1 MNEKTDMERKNDA
14 QSLLPFNPADLMTIR
29 VLPAEF
35 SRMIG
40 TTKQTVSRWIREGKL
55 SIGTDGRLNPSAAMR
70 QLARTCDPGRFRVR
84 LIKQAV
90 SDMRETME
98 QAARANE
105 LEQQLADAQREI
117 SRLSEIV
124 RMMKEAHRASREYTS
139 PLM

>member
-1 MNEKTDMERKNDA
+1 MSEKGGLVGQNET
-14 QSLLPFNPADLMTIR
+14 QSLFAFDPADLMSVR

-40 TTKQTVSRWIREGKL
+40 TSKQSVSRWIRDGKL
-55 SIGTDGRLNPSAAMR
+55 TLGVDGRLNPSAAMR

-98 QAARANE
+98 QAARADE
-105 LEQQLADAQREI
+105 LEQELASARREI
-117 SRLSEIV
+117 VRLSEIV
-124 RMMKEAHRASREYTS
+124 RMMKEAHRTTRGV
-139 PLM
+139 L

>member
-1 MNEKTDMERKNDA
+1 MERKNNG
-14 QSLLPFNPADLMTIR
+14 QSLLLFDSADLMNIR

-55 SIGTDGRLNPSAAMR
+55 TIGFDGRLNPSAAMR

-105 LEQQLADAQREI
+105 LEQQLFDARREI
-117 SRLSEIV
+117 ARLSEII
-124 RMMKEAHRASREYTS
+124 RMMKEAYRARH
-139 PLM
+139 PAI

>member
-1 MNEKTDMERKNDA
+1 MSKTGGSMGQNGT
-14 QSLLPFNPADLMTIR
+14 QSLFPFDPADLMSVR

-40 TTKQTVSRWIREGKL
+40 TTKQSVSRWIRNGKL
-55 SIGTDGRLNPSAAMR
+55 TLGVDGRLNPSAAIR

-90 SDMRETME
+90 SDMRETVE

-105 LEQQLADAQREI
+105 LEQELCDARREI
-117 SRLSEIV
+117 ARLSEIV
-124 RMMKEAHRASREYTS
+124 RMMKEAYRANRGDVSA
-139 PLM
+139 L

>member
-1 MNEKTDMERKNDA
+1 MGQNGT
-14 QSLLPFNPADLMTIR
+14 QSLFPFDPADLMSVR

-40 TTKQTVSRWIREGKL
+40 TTKQSVSRWIRNGKL
-55 SIGTDGRLNPSAAMR
+55 TLGVDGRLNPSAAIR

-90 SDMRETME
+90 SDMRETVE

-105 LEQQLADAQREI
+105 LEQELCDARREI
-117 SRLSEIV
+117 ARLSEIV
-124 RMMKEAHRASREYTS
+124 RMMKEAYRANRGDVSA
-139 PLM
+139 L

>member
-1 MNEKTDMERKNDA
+1 MSEKGDMTGQNET
-14 QSLLPFNPADLMTIR
+14 QSLFAFDPADLMSVR

-40 TTKQTVSRWIREGKL
+40 ATKQSVSRWIREGKL
-55 SIGTDGRLNPSAAMR
+55 TLGVDGRLNPSAAMR

-105 LEQQLADAQREI
+105 LEQELAAARREVA
-117 SRLSEIV
+117 RLSEIV
-124 RMMKEAHRASREYTS
+124 RMMKESHRATRGA
-139 PLM
+139 L

>member
-1 MNEKTDMERKNDA
+1 MSEKGDSMGQNGT
-14 QSLLPFNPADLMTIR
+14 QSLFAFDPADLMSVR

-40 TTKQTVSRWIREGKL
+40 TSKQSVSRWIREGKL
-55 SIGTDGRLNPSAAMR
+55 TLGVDGRLNPSAAMR

-98 QAARANE
+98 QAARANK
-105 LEQQLADAQREI
+105 LEQELAAARREVA
-117 SRLSEIV
+117 RLSEIV
-124 RMMKEAHRASREYTS
+124 RMMKEAHRATRGA
-139 PLM
+139 M

>member
-14 QSLLPFNPADLMTIR
+14 QSLLPFSPADLMTIR

-55 SIGTDGRLNPSAAMR
+55 NIGTDGRLNPSAAMR

-105 LEQQLADAQREI
+105 LEQQLSDARREI
-117 SRLSEIV
+117 ARLSEIV
-124 RMMKEAHRASREYTS
+124 RLMKDAHRASRH
-139 PLM
+139 P

>member
-1 MNEKTDMERKNDA
+1 MSEKGGLVGQNET
-14 QSLLPFNPADLMTIR
+14 QSLFAFDPADLMSVR

-40 TTKQTVSRWIREGKL
+40 TSKQSVSRWIRDGKL
-55 SIGTDGRLNPSAAMR
+55 TLGVDGRLNPSAAMR

-98 QAARANE
+98 QAARADE
-105 LEQQLADAQREI
+105 LEQELASARREI
-117 SRLSEIV
+117 VRLSEIV
-124 RMMKEAHRASREYTS
+124 RMMKEARRATRGV
-139 PLM
+139 L